1 MRKLFQNKVAE
12 SKLALPVTSVYAVIV
27 WLLCGLIS
35 QQWWVQF
42 GCFAFSTYL
51 MAEMNN
57 INALIRIYSRMV
69 SCTFLMLMCCICFLF
84 PSQRGALFQLCIIS
98 SMVVL
103 FYGYQD
109 NQSVGITY
117 YAYLLL
123 GIGSVAFIQVV
134 FFLPLLWIL
143 MLTNLQSLSWRTFFA
158 SLLGFIT
165 PYWIG
170 ICWMVF
176 QNDFTPMISHFMQL
190 TEFEMPY
197 DYSSLTTNQI
207 ASYVLI
213 VLLTLTGIVHYI
225 RRHQGD
231 KIRIRLLFGF
241 FSWIDIVCLVFI
253 ALQPQYYD
261 MLIRISII
269 CTAPLLAHFIALTST
284 KVTNVAFIT
293 ILCLTIL
300 LTGYNIWTASSLF

>member
-109 NQSVGITY
+109 KQSVGITY
-117 YAYLLL
+117 YAYLQQAEEQ
-123 GIGSVAFIQVV
+123 GIIRKQVNAETGV
-134 FFLPLLWIL
+134 TWI
-143 MLTNLQSLSWRTFFA
+143 
-158 SLLGFIT
+158 
-165 PYWIG
+165 
-170 ICWMVF
+170 
-176 QNDFTPMISHFMQL
+176 
-190 TEFEMPY
+190 E
-197 DYSSLTTNQI
+197 
-207 ASYVLI
+207 LI
-213 VLLTLTGIVHYI
+213 DNEIP
-225 RRHQGD
+225 
-231 KIRIRLLFGF
+231 F
-241 FSWIDIVCLVFI
+241 
-253 ALQPQYYD
+253 
-261 MLIRISII
+261 
-269 CTAPLLAHFIALTST
+269 
-284 KVTNVAFIT
+284 
-293 ILCLTIL
+293 
-300 LTGYNIWTASSLF
+300 